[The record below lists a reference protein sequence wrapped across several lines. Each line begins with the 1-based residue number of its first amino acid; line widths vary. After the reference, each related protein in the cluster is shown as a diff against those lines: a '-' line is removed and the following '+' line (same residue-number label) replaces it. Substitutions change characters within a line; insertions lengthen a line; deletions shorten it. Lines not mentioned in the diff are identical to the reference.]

1 MRRFFIRMR
10 LAKEHVNWVFEKT
23 WDFIM
28 VRFRQEATLSI
39 QRTFRG
45 YVDRQSAQEDLK
57 QLEEIKRELAINRNV
72 TFIQKWIRGY
82 LVRSRL
88 DRLKRAANYI
98 EGFVR
103 MRWLRKYFLLM
114 RRAAV
119 MIQRFVRSKI
129 SKSIAADD
137 RMSVFLKKNHQ
148 FLQHLRKVEQA
159 IMFQEGEN
167 S

>member
-1 MRRFFIRMR
+1 
-10 LAKEHVNWVFEKT
+10 
-23 WDFIM
+23 
-28 VRFRQEATLSI
+28 
-39 QRTFRG
+39 
-45 YVDRQSAQEDLK
+45 
-57 QLEEIKRELAINRNV
+57 
-72 TFIQKWIRGY
+72 
-82 LVRSRL
+82 
-88 DRLKRAANYI
+88 
-98 EGFVR
+98 